1 LVDTLNPVIVRI
13 LGEGQL
19 DVPAASLD
27 ALNVLDGALQEACD
41 ANDAEAFDYAIGELL
56 AKVRE
61 VGIPLPDDEVQPSEL
76 VLPTADAS
84 LAEVKELLSEEGLI
98 PG

>member
-1 LVDTLNPVIVRI
+1 MVITLKPVIVRI

-19 DVPAASLD
+19 DVQAAALD
-27 ALNVLDGALQEACD
+27 ALNTLDGALQEACT
-41 ANDAEAFDYAIGELL
+41 ANNAEAFDYALGELL

-61 VGIPLPDDEVQPSEL
+61 VGTALPDDDIAPSEL
-76 VLPTADAS
+76 VLPSADAS

>member
-1 LVDTLNPVIVRI
+1 MIVRI

-19 DVPAASLD
+19 DVAASDLD
-27 ALNVLDGALQEACD
+27 ALNALDRALQDACD
-41 ANDAEAFDYAIGELL
+41 ANDAEAFDIALGDLL

-61 VGIPLPDDEVQPSEL
+61 VGTPLPDDQVVPSEL
-76 VLPTADAS
+76 VLPSADAS

>member
-19 DVPAASLD
+19 DVPASSLD
-27 ALNVLDGALQEACD
+27 ALNVLDSAVQDACD
-41 ANDAEAFDYAIGELL
+41 ANDAEAFDHAIGDLL
-56 AKVRE
+56 AVVRE
-61 VGIPLPDDEVQPSEL
+61 VGTPLTDDQTQPSEL

-84 LAEVKELLSEEGLI
+84 LAEVKELLSQEGLI